1 VPLLQHPESCAN
13 AGSIF
18 FLGLEKKSR
27 LPKLYPFLRR
37 SEMVDNVADEIRS
50 VLVGYDITIKIT
62 RLDKIIINKRI
73 GVTCA

>member
-1 VPLLQHPESCAN
+1 
-13 AGSIF
+13 
-18 FLGLEKKSR
+18 
-27 LPKLYPFLRR
+27 
-37 SEMVDNVADEIRS
+37 MVDNVADEIRS